1 MKASPYTHGPVHT
14 SAVHTDVHT
23 ERVHTRGTCGNTFT
37 PTAAGQR
44 YCPPTDE
51 DKARV
56 NGQARSQCATRA
68 KNHAQR
74 TREGRQTRPLNAP
87 LPRLFTCGQCG
98 NDCNSLKGTLSVLDA
113 AREYH
118 AMRRIL
124 HAP

>member
-1 MKASPYTHGPVHT
+1 MSGTYTQGPVHT

-23 ERVHTRGTCGNTFT
+23 ERVHTCGTCGNTFT

-74 TREGRQTRPLNAP
+74 TGGGHDWTNRTAS
-87 LPRLFTCGQCG
+87 CH
-98 NDCNSLKGTLSVLDA
+98 DCNSLKGTLSVLDA
-113 AREYH
+113 LRWIPVAREYH